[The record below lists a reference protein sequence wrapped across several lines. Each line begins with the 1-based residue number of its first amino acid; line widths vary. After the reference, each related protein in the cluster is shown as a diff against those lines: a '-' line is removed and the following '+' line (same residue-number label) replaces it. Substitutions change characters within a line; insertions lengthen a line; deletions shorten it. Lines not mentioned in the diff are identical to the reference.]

1 MTTRSD
7 QPGTRSVVTN
17 GYVPPEDD
25 HSGSPAEPELPSFIT
40 EILVQYKDLLVKH
53 VDTVKNKA
61 VSEVKEEALLL
72 HSQAELRLRSME
84 SDMQQGVQAV
94 LDRARE
100 AIFEMVRTE
109 MGEIFKEMESRL
121 HALLSTGESDAD
133 QDDGDDAELDSLFD
147 DRADSDD
154 GVDEADDA
162 NNANNEHQV
171 SHTDVRL
178 DLPPPLDPRHLLG
191 FYRGLSATQDLRIL
205 RAVGSL
211 DKGVNLY
218 IRPRELSAVKEILRT
233 LPGVDEVSEGTELTS
248 DDLRGDGNAD
258 VKLSLKIS
266 LTAVHRD

>member
-17 GYVPPEDD
+17 GYVPPEDNN
-25 HSGSPAEPELPSFIT
+25 SGSSAEPELPNFIN
-40 EILVQYKDLLVKH
+40 EILAQYKDLLVKH

-61 VSEVKEEALLL
+61 VTEVKEEALLL
-72 HSQAELRLRSME
+72 HGQAELRLRSME
-84 SDMQQGVQAV
+84 SEMQQGVQAV

-109 MGEIFKEMESRL
+109 MGEIFTEMESRL
-121 HALLSTGESDAD
+121 QALLNTGESVESDAD
-133 QDDGDDAELDSLFD
+133 PDYEHDGDGTELDSLFD
-147 DRADSDD
+147 GGADP
-154 GVDEADDA
+154 DETDA
-162 NNANNEHQV
+162 NEHEV

-178 DLPPPLDPRHLLG
+178 DLSPPLDPRHLLG

-218 IRPRELSAVKEILRT
+218 IRPKELSAVKEILET
-233 LPGVDEVSEGTELTS
+233 PALIL
-248 DDLRGDGNAD
+248 L
-258 VKLSLKIS
+258 
-266 LTAVHRD
+266 